1 MQKLKTD
8 LKKSL
13 DQILKIFNT
22 DLINALKKGCVFA

>member
-13 DQILKIFNT
+13 DQIWKIFNSFMT
-22 DLINALKKGCVFA
+22 EADTI